1 MRKGVER
8 QLNGGRGGL
17 WWLQKAEG
25 GCQWSGEES
34 TVVRGGMKRKK
45 YKEEE

>member
-1 MRKGVER
+1 MSRGSLTVVEVAYGGCRKR
-8 QLNGGRGGL
+8 
-17 WWLQKAEG
+17 EG